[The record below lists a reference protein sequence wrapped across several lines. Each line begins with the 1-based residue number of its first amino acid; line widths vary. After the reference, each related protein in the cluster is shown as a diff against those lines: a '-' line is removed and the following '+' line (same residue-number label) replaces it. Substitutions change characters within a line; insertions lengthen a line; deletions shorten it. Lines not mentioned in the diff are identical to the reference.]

1 MSPDL
6 TFVLRPTRDQSVAAG
21 ADMAAGIQQG
31 IDMSPDLIFVLR
43 PTRESEFSLS
53 SDVGVIPNQF
63 EIDQQDISNIQ
74 SAISAIQTEYD
85 GYYDHIANQIA
96 IQESMLENKIQ
107 LEIDGIQ
114 EVIDALN
121 NRYQHELQLMQ
132 TNSNEAQSGLTG
144 LINLYGSLSDDIA
157 ANNAAVEAYNIEQME
172 TLRSVNDANESI
184 IAYKIKQSNLDDAA
198 KNALELQLSN
208 ILLITDAQDRQ
219 NALMQLANQMQLAGV
234 DISLQ
239 DYQLMLAQTGLTQGE
254 IEALATKSVLA
265 KDALADM
272 QQDLDIQRQR
282 LLDAGLPTLEV
293 ERQIAILKQEHLGAI
308 ASELGISLNQLE
320 IIDTQL
326 IRTEQQK
333 KAALELSQQS
343 LNRLSLELSAM
354 ATNGATQEQINA
366 ARIAGLQAISGN
378 LGIEQSTLA
387 GLLTQQQALQSA
399 ESAKLEYQN
408 AQLAALQGIS
418 TATQNMKDAIDA
430 LTLTLANMAIALG
443 DIANTPLSDPFI
455 SALGPAQSLYDLV
468 HAAKEDAAGITIPG
482 LSGADVPGFA
492 DGLPFVPYND
502 MIARLHYGE
511 RVLTATENQQY
522 TQYQTPIYV
531 NITGNNIDS
540 NMDLEYI
547 ANVVSTRIAQNIKTG
562 ILI

>member
-1 MSPDL
+1 
-6 TFVLRPTRDQSVAAG
+6 
-21 ADMAAGIQQG
+21 
-31 IDMSPDLIFVLR
+31 
-43 PTRESEFSLS
+43 LS

>member
-1 MSPDL
+1 
-6 TFVLRPTRDQSVAAG
+6 
-21 ADMAAGIQQG
+21 MAA
-31 IDMSPDLIFVLR
+31 
-43 PTRESEFSLS
+43 
-53 SDVGVIPNQF
+53 
-63 EIDQQDISNIQ
+63 
-74 SAISAIQTEYD
+74 
-85 GYYDHIANQIA
+85 
-96 IQESMLENKIQ
+96 
-107 LEIDGIQ
+107 
-114 EVIDALN
+114 
-121 NRYQHELQLMQ
+121 
-132 TNSNEAQSGLTG
+132 
-144 LINLYGSLSDDIA
+144 
-157 ANNAAVEAYNIEQME
+157 
-172 TLRSVNDANESI
+172 
-184 IAYKIKQSNLDDAA
+184 
-198 KNALELQLSN
+198 
-208 ILLITDAQDRQ
+208 
-219 NALMQLANQMQLAGV
+219 
-234 DISLQ
+234 
-239 DYQLMLAQTGLTQGE
+239 
-254 IEALATKSVLA
+254 
-265 KDALADM
+265 
-272 QQDLDIQRQR
+272 
-282 LLDAGLPTLEV
+282 
-293 ERQIAILKQEHLGAI
+293 
-308 ASELGISLNQLE
+308 
-320 IIDTQL
+320 
-326 IRTEQQK
+326 
-333 KAALELSQQS
+333 
-343 LNRLSLELSAM
+343 
-354 ATNGATQEQINA
+354 NGATQEQINA